1 MKKAI
6 SGDRETGI
14 PGVIVL
20 EPWIIT
26 SLHLIAVGPVSAGAQ
41 VSLGCRHWAPGHE
54 ASVFS
59 APRAPQRAKV
69 HHGKETDGRAVGF
82 ASTVLAFCPAA
93 ELHFFISALLIPL
106 PCVPV
111 D

>member
-14 PGVIVL
+14 PGVTVSGALDNNI
-20 EPWIIT
+20 PA
-26 SLHLIAVGPVSAGAQ
+26 SNCCGPVSAGAQ
-41 VSLGCRHWAPGHE
+41 VSLGYRHWAPGHE
-54 ASVFS
+54 ASVSS